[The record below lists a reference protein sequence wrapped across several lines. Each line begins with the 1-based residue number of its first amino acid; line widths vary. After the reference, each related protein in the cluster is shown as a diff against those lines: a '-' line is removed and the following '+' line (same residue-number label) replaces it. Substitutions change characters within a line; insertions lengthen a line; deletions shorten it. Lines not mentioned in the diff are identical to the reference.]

1 MKTMDTGA
9 TPLVY
14 EFGEFQLDAVRRV
27 LRSRTDAR
35 PIDLPPRAF
44 DTLLYLVEHAGALVE
59 KHVLMDA
66 VWSNV
71 VVEEGNLTQT
81 IYLLR
86 RALGEQPDEHQ
97 FIVTV
102 PKRGYKFVGHVRNVE
117 VLAPGGVEA
126 AAAPITMPP
135 PAVDNARWRLARRAG
150 AWAAAVLLLI
160 AGVAFLAYREHAVP
174 TSIAETD
181 TVATSQPH
189 VPHAPR
195 NSIAVL
201 PFVDLSPEHDQQ
213 YFSDGVAEEI
223 LNLLAQGPSLQV
235 IARTSSFS
243 FKDRNADIAEIAAK
257 LNVAYVLEGSVR
269 KSGSRLRITAQ
280 LVDAANSAHLWS
292 ETYDRELQ
300 DAFEVQR
307 DIATRVSEALKVT
320 LLREVIAR
328 APSMPRAEAHDR
340 FLRARFFFNRR
351 ARGDLERAKDYY
363 EQALRIDPGFA
374 HAWAGLAG
382 VYCAQMGD
390 GEISPQV
397 GDAKRTEAFEQ
408 ALALD
413 PTLAE
418 AHVRAAEHY
427 WVIGDG
433 RRAREHFGKAYAL
446 DPDDLLVLKYYA
458 DDLLWEDRFD
468 EALEAMR
475 RSVALDPV
483 SARQRSVLADFL
495 MAAGRY
501 DEARAEKL
509 NELELNPAAK
519 NDIDIKLA
527 WILVLQHRFAE
538 AHEMIERWPEGDD
551 RNQGLALVDHAL
563 GQRAEAE
570 AALRRL
576 AAGTDAGTAV
586 RLAEVYA
593 QWDDADEAFRWMET
607 ARGRLGPTAWYSK
620 QWRSAWMLRW
630 SAFLRPLHGDSRWN
644 VTSSVRPQEK
654 SAA

>member
-1 MKTMDTGA
+1 MDTG
-9 TPLVY
+9 TTSLVY
-14 EFGEFQLDAVRRV
+14 EFGEFHLDAVRRV
-27 LRSRTDAR
+27 LRSCTDAR

-44 DTLLYLVEHAGALVE
+44 DTLLYLVEHAGDLVD
-59 KHVLMDA
+59 KHELMDA

-126 AAAPITMPP
+126 PAAPITMPS
-135 PAVDNARWRLARRAG
+135 PAVDNARRRLARRAG
-150 AWAAAVLLLI
+150 AWAAVLLLI
-160 AGVAFLAYREHAVP
+160 AGIAFLAYREYGGP
-174 TSIAETD
+174 TSSIAETD
-181 TVATSQPH
+181 AVAISQRD
-189 VPHAPR
+189 VPQAPR

-223 LNLLAQGPSLQV
+223 LNLLAQGPGLQV

-257 LNVAYVLEGSVR
+257 LNVAYVVEGSVR

-300 DAFEVQR
+300 DTFAVQL

-320 LLREVIAR
+320 LRREVIVR
-328 APSMPRAEAHDR
+328 APYTPSAEAHDR
-340 FLRARFFFNRR
+340 FLRARFFYNRR
-351 ARGDLERAKDYY
+351 AQGDLERAKDYY
-363 EQALRIDPGFA
+363 EQAQRIDPGFA
-374 HAWAGLAG
+374 RAWAGLAG
-382 VYCAQMGD
+382 VYGAQMGA
-390 GEISPQV
+390 GEISAQV
-397 GDAKRTEAFEQ
+397 GVAKRTEAFEK

-418 AHVRAAEHY
+418 AQIRAAQHY

-433 RRAREHFGKAYAL
+433 RRASEHFAKAYAL
-446 DPDDLLVLKYYA
+446 DPDNPLVLTYQA
-458 DDLLWEDRFD
+458 HVLLWQDRFD
-468 EALEAMR
+468 EALEAAR
-475 RSVALDPV
+475 RAVVLDPV
-483 SARQRSVLADFL
+483 STLQHHMLAHFL
-495 MAAGRY
+495 MVAGRY
-501 DEARAEKL
+501 DEARATKL
-509 NELELNPAAK
+509 KELELNPEAK
-519 NDIDIKLA
+519 ADIDIDLGQ
-527 WILVLQHRFAE
+527 ILILQHRFAE
-538 AHEMIERWPEGDD
+538 ARELVERWPEGDD

-563 GQRAEAE
+563 GRRAEAE
-570 AALRRL
+570 AALQRL
-576 AAGTDAGTAV
+576 AAGTDEDTAV

-593 QWDDADEAFRWMET
+593 QWGDIDEAFRWIET
-607 ARGRLGPTAWYSK
+607 ARGRSGPNPWYSK
-620 QWRSAWMLRW
+620 QWRSARELRM
-630 SAFLRPLHGDSRWN
+630 SPFLRPLHGDSRWN

-654 SAA
+654 SRSRV